1 MGFKRSRVQIPAA
14 RLLTVGLSECRSLLA
29 VRHGR
34 NQKNMLSA
42 GIVGLPNVGKS
53 TLFNAVTRTHK
64 APAENYPFCTI
75 DPNVGIVTVPDPR
88 LEEIAQISHSKK
100 IVPTAIE
107 FVDIAGLVKGA
118 SAGEGLGN
126 QFLHHIRE
134 VDAIVQV
141 VRCFEDSNVHHV
153 SATIDPIRDIEII
166 NTELV
171 LADLASLQKKHDRL
185 QKEVRAGDKTA
196 KNENAIVEK
205 LLPHLDAGKPVI
217 SASLT
222 PEEKLA
228 ARNLFLLTSKPTI
241 FACNVAES
249 DLAPV
254 AAGASRGDNAT
265 ERSDAGVSA
274 PGYSVTSRVKA
285 IEDYARH
292 HFATEAIV
300 ISAQLESELVD
311 LSEQE
316 ALDYLRGVG
325 VEDTGVHALIRS
337 VYHLLGLRTFLT
349 TGEKESRAWTIHAGD
364 KAATAAGTIHSDFER
379 GFIAAETIS
388 YDDLVAAGSL
398 AKAREAGKIR
408 LEGKEYVVRDGDV
421 IFFRFNV

>member
-1 MGFKRSRVQIPAA
+1 
-14 RLLTVGLSECRSLLA
+14 
-29 VRHGR
+29 
-34 NQKNMLSA
+34 MLSA

-75 DPNVGIVTVPDPR
+75 DPNVGVVIVPDPR
-88 LEEIAQISHSKK
+88 LESIAQISHSKK
-100 IVPTAIE
+100 IVPAVIE

-185 QKEVRAGDKTA
+185 QKEVRAGNKTA
-196 KNENAIVEK
+196 KNENAVVDK

-217 SASLT
+217 TATLT
-222 PEEKLA
+222 PEEKALT
-228 ARNLFLLTSKPTI
+228 RNFFLLTSKPTI
-241 FACNVAES
+241 FACNVGER
-249 DLAPV
+249 DLASV
-254 AAGASRGDNAT
+254 AGDVDRDDEVTNRT
-265 ERSDAGVSA
+265 EAGVNV
-274 PGYSVTSRVKA
+274 PGYSAAKYVAAVQ
-285 IEDYARH
+285 DYARH

-311 LSEQE
+311 LSEQD
-316 ALDYLRGVG
+316 ALDYLRGLG
-325 VEDTGVHALIRS
+325 VKDTGVHALIRA

-364 KAATAAGTIHSDFER
+364 KAAVAAGTIHSDFER

-388 YDDLVAAGSL
+388 YDDLIAAGSL
-398 AKAREAGKIR
+398 AKARETGKVR
-408 LEGKEYVVRDGDV
+408 LEGKDYVVRDGDV
-421 IFFRFNV
+421 ISFRFNV